1 MAYTYP
7 KADKLKSRTTI
18 AQMFTEGKSVTKYP
32 LRLVYL
38 KNAED
43 VNDFKI
49 GVSVS
54 KRYFKKAT
62 DRNYIK
68 RCLREA
74 YRLNQHLL
82 CETRGEYQFMLL
94 YQSAD
99 KPTSARIQELVVA
112 LFTKFNDAVAAES
125 RK

>member
-7 KADKLKSRTTI
+7 KAHKLKSRTAI
-18 AQMFTEGKSVTKYP
+18 ARMFTEGKSVTKYP

-38 KNAED
+38 KNAAGDSE
-43 VNDFKI
+43 FKI

-82 CETRGEYQFMLL
+82 EPTRGDYQFMLL
-94 YQSAD
+94 YQSAEM
-99 KPTSARIQELVVA
+99 PTSGRIEELAVA
-112 LFTKFNDAVAAES
+112 LFKKFNDAIRELS
-125 RK
+125 EK